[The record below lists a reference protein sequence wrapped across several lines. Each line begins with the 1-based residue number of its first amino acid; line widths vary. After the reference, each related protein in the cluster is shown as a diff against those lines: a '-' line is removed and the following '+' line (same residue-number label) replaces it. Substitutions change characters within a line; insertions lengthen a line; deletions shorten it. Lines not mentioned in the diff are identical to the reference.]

1 MEKKKYLEPTQEL
14 GRAFVMRNIQ
24 GSFVMLNLLK
34 FRAIADYTETPN
46 LASKTEISGEA
57 AYQLYIDF
65 TLPFLE
71 KSGGEILYYGKGGH
85 FLIGPNDEKWDAV
98 LLIKQASVADF
109 MAFANNE
116 AYLEG
121 IGHRTAAL
129 SDSRLLP
136 LENFV

>member
-98 LLIKQASVADF
+98 LLIKQNSVADF

>member
-1 MEKKKYLEPTQEL
+1 MAEKKYLEPTQEL

-34 FRAIADYTETPN
+34 FRAIADYAETPN
-46 LASKTEISGEA
+46 LASKNEISGEA